1 MRHSRT
7 ARLLA
12 AGAACLALGLTA
24 TAAHASPAG
33 TPLVGDP
40 TALVNPWIGTGSG
53 GATVGDVNT
62 FPGAAAPFGMLTW
75 SPDTTS
81 RPTGGGYSYAD
92 SAITGLS
99 LTHLSGVGCP
109 VEDDVP
115 ILPTVGAIGANPA
128 AAQQPFSHTGEEA
141 KPGSYSVT
149 LGDRSG
155 SSRGVRRA
163 EPDRSQAQ
171 PIHLDVAATTRTG
184 IGRITFPASTQSNVL
199 FKVSQSKNQAA
210 AASVDIVGDDE
221 VTGSV
226 STGHFCATRQ
236 QPVPVYFAAQFNR
249 PFAATGTWTGS
260 TVTAGATSASGTNSG
275 AWVSFDTTADDTVL
289 MKVAVSYVSTAGALA
304 NLRAENRGW
313 SVPDVARATS
323 RAWRDLLSEIQI
335 GGGTHDEQVQFYTA
349 LYHALLT
356 PTVFSDAD
364 GQYPGFDG
372 KTHTT
377 ARGTAHYTS
386 FSGWD
391 IYRSE
396 IPLLAM
402 LAPEQTSQMAQS
414 LLDDAR
420 QGGWLPKWPV
430 GNAYTG
436 MMNGDAADPIIAEAY
451 AFGARDFDARD
462 ALSAMVK
469 GATAVPSADQL
480 GQGWYEERPGLADYL
495 RLGYV
500 PNDSTGSGS
509 AVDNGASET
518 LEYATADFA
527 ISQLASQ
534 LHDTSV
540 AQTFRQRSQNWTR
553 LYNTGSGYL
562 QPRDRDGRFPASN
575 PLTAGVSDFGQSGF
589 QEGNAAQ
596 YVFAVPQNLAG
607 VISAI
612 GGDAATVSR
621 LDTFFTQLNAGPNPP
636 YYWAGNETDLLA
648 PWVYDYAG
656 APYRTQDIVHKLL
669 STVYANSP
677 GGEPGNDDLGAMSSW
692 YVWSA
697 VGLYPVTPGS
707 TALALSS
714 PLFPRVRLNLPHHTV
729 DIDTPDVSGTTYYVQ
744 SMTVD
749 GRPANRTWLDAG
761 TLTGHSGAT
770 TRLHYMVGDRPNR
783 HWASSPAAAPP
794 SYPAGPLAFPPGLT
808 PVDLAS
814 SPSTVTAIAGQQVT
828 ATVSLTVGAG
838 SAAADPVVPRTV
850 HWAATPPAGLTVTP
864 DQGTVTVSAGTAT
877 VSAGTATVS
886 AGTAT
891 VSAGTA
897 ADSAGTATVPLTV
910 TAAPDAPQGFSA
922 IALSL
927 TSTPATN
934 LPTVSLPVTIIGP
947 GDTATVGT
955 VLGATNTDYGLIQN
969 EEGGDG
975 ATTPVTVGGQS
986 ARQTVQLVANDL
998 NMYFRIDPR
1007 IAHDQTTS
1015 TTFTVE
1021 YYDQGTNGWSL
1032 QYDAGTGSAAYTTA
1046 VHVTNTGTDTWKT
1059 ATVTVANSEFA
1070 NRENGAS
1077 DFRIASGSPVIIH
1090 SVRLDVSGPAVLPV
1104 DLWPL

>member
-1 MRHSRT
+1 MRHRRT
-7 ARLLA
+7 VSVLA
-12 AGAACLALGLTA
+12 TGAACLALGLST
-24 TAAHASPAG
+24 TAAHAAPSG
-33 TPLVGDP
+33 TDLIAEPGGTDLIADP
-40 TALVNPWIGTGSG
+40 TSLVNPYLGTGNG

-92 SAITGLS
+92 SAITGFS

-115 ILPTVGAIGANPA
+115 ILPTVGAIGTNPG
-128 AAQQPFSHTGEEA
+128 AAQQPFSHAGEVA
-141 KPGSYSVT
+141 TPGYYSVG
-149 LGDRSG
+149 LG
-155 SSRGVRRA
+155 
-163 EPDRSQAQ
+163 
-171 PIHLDVAATTRTG
+171 PIQMSVATTTRTG
-184 IGRITFPASTQSNVL
+184 IGRITFPSSTQSNVL
-199 FKVSQSKNQAA
+199 FKVSQSKNQATA
-210 AASVDIVGDDE
+210 SSVDIVGDDE

-226 STGHFCATRQ
+226 ATGHFCATQQ

-249 PFAATGTWTGS
+249 PFATTGTWNGS
-260 TVTAGATSASGTNSG
+260 SVTSGSTSASGTNSG
-275 AWVSFDTTADDTVL
+275 AWVSFDTTASDTVL
-289 MKVAVSYVSTAGALA
+289 MKVAVSYVSTANAQA
-304 NLRAENRGW
+304 NLRAEDPGW
-313 SVPDVARATS
+313 SVRDVADATARS
-323 RAWRDLLSEIQI
+323 WRDLLSEIQI
-335 GGGTHDEQVQFYTA
+335 GGGTHDEQVEFYTA

-372 KTHTT
+372 RAHT
-377 ARGTAHYTS
+377 APRGTAHYTS

-396 IPLLAM
+396 IPLLAT
-402 LAPEQTSQMAQS
+402 LAPKQTSQMAQS
-414 LLDDAR
+414 LVDDAR

-451 AFGARDFDARD
+451 AYGARDFDARD

-469 GATAVPSADQL
+469 GATVVPAANQL

-495 RLGYV
+495 KLGYV
-500 PNDSTGSGS
+500 PNDSTVSGS

-534 LHDTSV
+534 LGNRTV
-540 AQTFRQRSQNWTR
+540 AGTFRQRSQNWAH
-553 LYNTGSGYL
+553 LYNVDSGYL
-562 QPRDRDGRFPASN
+562 QPRTRDGQFPPSD
-575 PLTAGVSDFGQSGF
+575 PLTAGVSSFGQSGF

-596 YVFAVPQNLAG
+596 YVFGVPQNLAG
-607 VISAI
+607 IISAI
-612 GGDAATVSR
+612 GGQAATVSR
-621 LDTFFTQLNAGPNPP
+621 LDTFFTQLNAGPNDP

-656 APYRTQDIVHKLL
+656 APHRTQDTVHRLL
-669 STVYANSP
+669 TTVYANTP

-697 VGLYPVTPGS
+697 IGMYPVTPGS

-714 PLFPRVRLNLPHHTV
+714 PLFTHVRLNLPHHTV
-729 DIDTPDVSGTTYYVQ
+729 DIEAPGVSDSRYYVQ
-744 SMTVD
+744 AMTLD
-749 GRPANRTWLDAG
+749 GHAATRAWLDAG
-761 TLTGHSGAT
+761 SLTGPAGGT
-770 TRLHYMVGDRPNR
+770 TRVRYTIGDQPNR
-783 HWASSPAAAPP
+783 HWAASPAAAPP
-794 SYPAGPLAFPPGLT
+794 SYPAGPATFPAGLT
-808 PVDLAS
+808 PVDLTS

-828 ATVSLTVGAG
+828 ATVSLTIGAG

-850 HWAATPPAGLTVTP
+850 RWAATPPAGLTVTP
-864 DQGTVTVSAGTAT
+864 NQGTVAVSAG
-877 VSAGTATVS
+877 V
-886 AGTAT
+886 
-891 VSAGTA
+891 
-897 ADSAGTATVPLTV
+897 ATVPLTLS
-910 TAAPDAPQGFSA
+910 AAPDATQGFGSIA
-922 IALSL
+922 IAL
-927 TSTPATN
+927 TSTPRTN
-934 LPTVSLPVTIIGP
+934 LPTVSLPVTVISP
-947 GDTATVGT
+947 GDTASIGT
-955 VLGATNTDYGLIQN
+955 VLGATNTDYGLSQN

-998 NMYFRIDPR
+998 NMYFRLDPR

-1015 TTFTVE
+1015 TTFTVQ
-1021 YYDQGTNGWSL
+1021 YYDQGTDGWSL
-1032 QYDAGTGSAAYTTA
+1032 QYDAGTGAAAYTTA
-1046 VHVTNTGTDTWKT
+1046 LHVTETGTGTWKT
-1059 ATVTVANSEFA
+1059 ATVTVPDSQFA
-1070 NRENGAS
+1070 NHENGAS

-1090 SVRLDVSGPAVLPV
+1090 SVQLQVSGPGVLPI
-1104 DLWPL
+1104 DLWPY